1 VVISGPCAPF
11 TVTSG
16 SAALII
22 NTPVAVSSPPTAS
35 TTLCAGAGY
44 NISVIATGTITGYQ
58 WRKNGTNITG
68 ATSAT
73 FSIASTNTADA
84 GNYDVVISGPC
95 APFTVTSGST
105 ALIINTAV
113 AITVQPQA
121 SIALCLS
128 GGFNISVTATGTITS
143 YQWRKNGTN
152 IAGANGA
159 SYNVASAT
167 INDGG
172 IYDVVITGA
181 CGAPVT
187 STAANTTI
195 TVPPA
200 ITSDP
205 SATTT
210 CAGVSASFAVSA
222 SGSGLTYQWSFNSAN
237 ISGAT
242 SATYTITNPQAANI
256 GNYRVT
262 VSNGCT
268 SVPSAPVAL
277 TVNPIAGIGTQ
288 PINTSVCPGGTV
300 SLSTAANGTGPFT
313 YVWEKEV
320 TTNNWSATGTNSPT
334 LSLSNVTSTA
344 GGNYRVKVTGTCGS
358 QVTSTT
364 ATVTVNP
371 TPALPI
377 ALDASRCADGPLSI
391 TASSPSPS
399 PTFNWYNT
407 DSDATPAFVGSTR
420 NYPTL
425 TVTTVQYVSVVS
437 LGCESGRKQVNFNRF
452 NTKSVDLGAAL
463 SLCVAQGVYDLEN
476 DIADPLAKGN
486 NFTWVANSVNYS
498 SKLFNPNVGQGTYVV
513 SYSPPASASAAP
525 NCYLPTDRT
534 VIVITDGGSGGL
546 TFTDPKISTG
556 NTVNACVGDAPIVI
570 SNYPNVTG
578 GTWSTVTGSGLSNS
592 GSSSVFIPDAN
603 NFTSTTPNT
612 FRYTVVTGG
621 CSVSKDLFIFVKDNQ
636 SPPAVAGLPA
646 VACPGT
652 LMNLTASVSVPGTF
666 AFEWYKS
673 GNTVPFASGSV
684 LSYTSTINE
693 DLLVRSVNTSFGCRS
708 SSTTVAIRTPFS
720 SGTISVSKNV
730 LNIGDFV
737 KYTYSQ
743 NTTGNTY
750 AWDFGDGGS
759 STEFSP
765 AYYYYK
771 PGQFST
777 KLKVTSTLGCSQD
790 TQYDFIK
797 VNGTPYSVVT
807 GNEPIAGLPSD
818 TFNVYPIPA
827 SSTLNVDG
835 HKGATY
841 TVFSM
846 SGSAVMK
853 TVAESDNVKIDL
865 SALSPGIYK
874 LLITYGFVT
883 RSVTIV
889 KE

>member
-1 VVISGPCAPF
+1 MVISGPCGNA
-11 TVTSG
+11 TSNLAG
-16 SAALII
+16 LTI
-22 NTPVAVSSPPTAS
+22 NTPVAVSSQPTAA
-35 TTLCAGAGY
+35 TTLCVGTGY
-44 NISVIATGTITGYQ
+44 TISVSATGTITGYQ

-73 FSIASTNTADA
+73 FSIASTSTADA

-95 APFTVTSGST
+95 GNATSNLAGLT
-105 ALIINTAV
+105 INSPV
-113 AITVQPQA
+113 VITVQPPA
-121 SIALCLS
+121 SIPLCLGAGLS
-128 GGFNISVTATGTITS
+128 VSVTTIGTVS
-143 YQWRKNGTN
+143 GYQWRKNGTN
-152 IAGANGA
+152 IPGAT
-159 SYNVASAT
+159 SAT
-167 INDGG
+167 FTISSTTVSDGG
-172 IYDVVITGA
+172 NYDVVISGPCA
-181 CGAPVT
+181 NAT
-187 STAANTTI
+187 SNLAATII

-205 SATTT
+205 SATIT
-210 CAGVSASFAVSA
+210 CAGVSASFTVSA
-222 SGSGLTYQWSFNSAN
+222 SGSGLTYQWSFNGTN

-242 SATYTITNPQAANI
+242 SSTYTISNPQAANI

-262 VSNGCT
+262 VANGCG
-268 SVPSAPVAL
+268 SVPSAPVLL
-277 TVNPIAGIGTQ
+277 TVNPIAGIATQ
-288 PINTSVCPGGTV
+288 PVNTPVCPGKTV

-320 TTNNWSATGTNSPT
+320 SVDNWSVTGTNSPT
-334 LSLSNVTSTA
+334 LSFSNVTSSE
-344 GGNYRVKVTGTCGS
+344 GGNYRVKVSGSCGS

-391 TASSPSPS
+391 TASSPSPT

-407 DSDATPAFVGSTR
+407 DSDASPAFVGNTR
-420 NYPTL
+420 TYPTL

-463 SLCVAQGVYDLEN
+463 SLCVAQGVYNLEN
-476 DIADPLAKGN
+476 DIADPIAKGS

-513 SYSPPASASAAP
+513 SYNPPPSASAAP
-525 NCYLPTDRT
+525 NCYLPTDRA
-534 VIVITDGGSGGL
+534 VIVITNGGNGGL

-592 GSSSVFIPDAN
+592 GSSSVFIPDAS

-612 FRYTVVTGG
+612 FRYTVITGG

-673 GNTVPFASGSV
+673 GNPVPFASGSV

-737 KYTYSQ
+737 KYNYSV

-750 AWDFGDGGS
+750 TWDFGDGGS

-835 HKGATY
+835 HNGAAY
-841 TVFSM
+841 TIFSM
-846 SGSAVMK
+846 NGSAVLK
-853 TVAESDNVKIDL
+853 TIAENDNVKLDL
-865 SALSPGIYK
+865 SSLSPGIYK